1 VKLSLHEC
9 PQKKTSESDESFGLL
24 IVLWNLQPI
33 ILYVCYQK
41 HKAKSPTF
49 WMWTY
54 NYFLLI
60 QFLFCKY
67 DNSNILQ
74 GLQMRVA
81 ISCYMLVDF
90 QLCFY
95 SNVIFSNMGS
105 RSSVRPNHP
114 PLALSANFSFL
125 IQMMFQ
131 LYITQWHNNILL
143 DNC

>member
-1 VKLSLHEC
+1 MTALTYTSRLANESCNKLYL
-9 PQKKTSESDESFGLL
+9 
-24 IVLWNLQPI
+24 
-33 ILYVCYQK
+33 
-41 HKAKSPTF
+41 
-49 WMWTY
+49 
-54 NYFLLI
+54 
-60 QFLFCKY
+60 
-67 DNSNILQ
+67 
-74 GLQMRVA
+74 
-81 ISCYMLVDF
+81 LVDF